1 MEIYLDNAATTR
13 VCPEA
18 ADAAYKV
25 MTEVYGN
32 PGSTHKLGREARAVL
47 DDSRKKLA
55 AALGCAPKEVYFT
68 SGGTESDNWA
78 ILEGAY
84 LQRRVGRHIISSA
97 VEHDAVRKPLERL
110 AREGYEVTLL
120 SPDSTGAISADAVRE
135 ALREDTAL
143 VTLMMVNNETG
154 AVTDI
159 AGVARALRAAK
170 SKALLHTDAVQGFM
184 KEPFSAK
191 TLGADMISVS
201 GHKVHAPKGIGALY
215 IRQGLKLPAHILGGG
230 QEEGMRSGTEPM
242 PQIAA
247 FGEAVRI
254 AKAEMPEANKRME
267 ALRAQCVQTLTDT
280 VPGIVFLGGGS
291 AHAFLLPWIFPKT
304 YNSIYRSEYL
314 FHFPYISCL
323 HTL

>member
-13 VCPEA
+13 VCTEA

-97 VEHDAVRKPLERL
+97 VEHDAVRKPLEKL

-120 SPDSTGAISADAVRE
+120 SPDSTGAISADAVRA

-159 AGVARALRAAK
+159 AGIARTPRAA
-170 SKALLHTDAVQGFM
+170 G
-184 KEPFSAK
+184 
-191 TLGADMISVS
+191 
-201 GHKVHAPKGIGALY
+201 
-215 IRQGLKLPAHILGGG
+215 
-230 QEEGMRSGTEPM
+230 RSPT
-242 PQIAA
+242 
-247 FGEAVRI
+247 R
-254 AKAEMPEANKRME
+254 
-267 ALRAQCVQTLTDT
+267 
-280 VPGIVFLGGGS
+280 
-291 AHAFLLPWIFPKT
+291 
-304 YNSIYRSEYL
+304 
-314 FHFPYISCL
+314 
-323 HTL
+323 

>member
-32 PGSTHKLGREARAVL
+32 PGSTHKLGREACAVL

-97 VEHDAVRKPLERL
+97 VEHDAVRKPLEKL
-110 AREGYEVTLL
+110 ARDGWEITLL

-170 SKALLHTDAVQGFM
+170 SRALLHTDAVQGFM

-230 QEEGMRSGTEPM
+230 QEDGLRSGTEPM
-242 PQIAA
+242 P
-247 FGEAVRI
+247 
-254 AKAEMPEANKRME
+254 
-267 ALRAQCVQTLTDT
+267 
-280 VPGIVFLGGGS
+280 
-291 AHAFLLPWIFPKT
+291 HA
-304 YNSIYRSEYL
+304 YNVS
-314 FHFPYISCL
+314 
-323 HTL
+323 